1 MMLSE
6 ELQKRGFVH
15 QYTADKLSDIL
26 DTKKRFV
33 YHGFDPSADSIHA
46 GNFVQWMLLKHLAK
60 HGHTIVLLVGG
71 ATGRIGDP
79 KPDSERPLI
88 DEEEINR
95 RVLKMKAQAEHLL
108 GDTVELVNNYDW
120 FKEIK
125 FIDFLRDVGKHFTV
139 NELIK
144 KDAIATRLSS
154 ETGLSYT
161 EFAYP
166 LVQGY
171 DYLVLYRN
179 KNCTLQTGG
188 SDQWGNMITG
198 VDMIRKIEKAEAHVL
213 TTPLIIDKTTG
224 KKFGK
229 SEGNAVWLD
238 PEKTSPYHFYQFWLN
253 VADENVIDYLK
264 LFTMLSL
271 DELTEIEHVHMA
283 APHERRAQN
292 ILAKEVTTIVHG
304 EEVTRLVSVVSEI
317 LFGEGEIS
325 LLDVKG
331 KTILLENA
339 PSYKVSRGASVLD
352 VLVETSLAT
361 SKREA
366 RTFIESGA
374 VLLAGQKITET
385 EACIQEMSFTNGVA
399 LLKRGK
405 KNYVVLELSNV

>member
-1 MMLSE
+1 MTLSE

-15 QYTADKLSDIL
+15 QFTAESLAEIL

-125 FIDFLRDVGKHFTV
+125 FIDFLRDIGKHFTV
-139 NELIK
+139 NELMK

-253 VADENVIDYLK
+253 VADENVIDYIK
-264 LFTMLSL
+264 LFTLLSL
-271 DELTEIEHVHMA
+271 DDIAQIETTHGM
-283 APHERRAQN
+283 APHERQAQKV
-292 ILAKEVTTIVHG
+292 LAEAVTTIVHG
-304 EEVTRLVSVVSEI
+304 EAMTRAVKSVSEI
-317 LFGEGEIS
+317 LFGEGDVS
-325 LLDVKG
+325 LLDETG
-331 KTILLENA
+331 KQMLLENA
-339 PSYKVSRGASVLD
+339 PTYDSSEGSSIVDALVLGGLAS
-352 VLVETSLAT
+352 

-374 VLLAGQKITET
+374 VSLGGEKITDT
-385 EACIQEMSFTNGVA
+385 EAVLEANHFTNHIA

-405 KNYVVLELSNV
+405 KNYVVLKLA

>member
-1 MMLSE
+1 MSLSE
-6 ELQKRGFVH
+6 ELEARGFVH
-15 QYTADKLSDIL
+15 QYTAATLAEIVDGE
-26 DTKKRFV
+26 KRVV

-46 GNFVQWMLLKHLAK
+46 GNFVQWLLLRHLSNY
-60 HGHTIVLLVGG
+60 GHTVVLLVGG

-88 DEEEINR
+88 PEEEINR
-95 RVLKMKAQAEHLL
+95 RVLKMKAQAELLL

-125 FIDFLRDVGKHFTV
+125 FIDFLRDIGKYFTV

-144 KDAIATRLSS
+144 KDAIAERLRS

-171 DYLVLYRN
+171 DYLTLYRE
-179 KNCTLQTGG
+179 KGCTLQTGG
-188 SDQWGNMITG
+188 SDQWGNMVAG
-198 VDMIRKIEKAEAHVL
+198 VDLVRRKEQAEVHVV
-213 TTPLIIDKTTG
+213 TTPLIIDKATG

-238 PEKTSPYHFYQFWLN
+238 PEKTSPFAFYQFWFN
-253 VADENVIDYLK
+253 ASDESVVDYLK
-264 LFTMLSL
+264 LFTFIPL
-271 DELTEIEHVHMA
+271 EEIA
-283 APHERRAQN
+283 DIASRHEMDPGMRIAQKR
-292 ILAKEVTTIVHG
+292 LALAVTSMVHG
-304 EEVTRLVSVVSEI
+304 EAAAAAVARVSEV
-317 LFGEGEIS
+317 LFGTLGMDELRHDEQAM
-325 LLDVKG
+325 
-331 KTILLENA
+331 LEVNA
-339 PSYKVSRGASVLD
+339 PLTAVVGGQAVVE
-352 VLVETSLAT
+352 VLVAAALAS

-374 VLLAGQKITET
+374 ITLNGEKVTNVDAVVTAQPGALL
-385 EACIQEMSFTNGVA
+385 

-405 KNYVVLELSNV
+405 KQLSLLKVSA